1 MRIFWYQGGL
11 HAEPETPEEG
21 MAMRLL
27 FEGAQRSTI
36 GAIEAGEGPK
46 TRSRVSLTSSVL
58 EYDCPESI
66 ITDQ

>member
-27 FEGAQRSTI
+27 FEGARRSTI
-36 GAIEAGEGPK
+36 GATEAGEGPK

-58 EYDCPESI
+58 EHDSLESLVS
-66 ITDQ
+66 DQ